1 MGEVKATL
9 MGSLVL
15 DRQALVERVLSRIPA
30 GKLVRVWEHAG
41 SITITPEPSQT
52 GRKRIGFLEGQI
64 AAPPDFDAMG
74 QEEIVSLFAGDLD
87 V

>member
-1 MGEVKATL
+1 MV
-9 MGSLVL
+9 VL
-15 DRQALVERVLSRIPA
+15 DRQALVERVLSRIPE

-41 SITITPEPSQT
+41 SIIITPEPSLT
-52 GRKRIGFLEGQI
+52 SPTEKKRIGFLEGQI

-74 QEEIVSLFAGDLD
+74 QEEIVSLFAGD

>member
-1 MGEVKATL
+1 

-41 SITITPEPSQT
+41 SITITPEPSPT
-52 GRKRIGFLEGQI
+52 APSPTVRKRIGFLEGQI

-74 QEEIVSLFAGDLD
+74 QEEIVSLFEGD